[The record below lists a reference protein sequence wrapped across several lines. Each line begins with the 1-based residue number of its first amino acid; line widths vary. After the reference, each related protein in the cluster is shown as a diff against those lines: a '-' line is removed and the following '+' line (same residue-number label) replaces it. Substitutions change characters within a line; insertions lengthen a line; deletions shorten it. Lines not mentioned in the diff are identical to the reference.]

1 MACDVLGRKEQVST
15 RAYSGQHGV
24 SVCGKGVVT
33 HLYGTPLPG
42 IDSRLALLA
51 KEVSLAVRH
60 FRAEDLGMAADEL

>member
-1 MACDVLGRKEQVST
+1 MCDE
-15 RAYSGQHGV
+15 
-24 SVCGKGVVT
+24 GVVT